1 MKRFGFVL
9 FVMLAIV
16 ANVAADER
24 LISGYGTGEFA
35 VKGEI
40 ERQVKILV
48 AEIKAAQP
56 DSTDLVITVIGSADN
71 RGISA
76 QNDQLSKNRAEA
88 VEGVL
93 ASEFPKAK
101 INVVPKGDGENSR
114 QVVVEYKF
122 VKITPDKNLAGIEA
136 KIDSNNKETNEKL
149 GSIALKIDENKKAK
163 LGRFLPLALIS
174 GLALVVVII
183 ISVVIHV
190 RRKRAAVPETAP
202 EEIPWNGKVEEL
214 KIATEANGTWWCKV
228 AYKWRIVNHKREEVF
243 ISPFKNTG
251 DQKTNIEMPSKG
263 DIVNSLKRC
272 LKQGSQ
278 FALQVATLVG
288 TGEIQKI

>member
-278 FALQVATLVG
+278 FASQVATLVG

>member
-40 ERQVKILV
+40 EKQVKILV

-278 FALQVATLVG
+278 FASQVATLVG